1 MNNKDIEK
9 IILEILQAK
18 FVKIRDI
25 DNGEEPFLYSSGN
38 YGPGYVSLRDS
49 IGRKKMIK
57 SLAEL
62 LVKKVK
68 RSASNID
75 LIAGNATA
83 GIAPGWL
90 VSEYMDLPFI
100 YVRDK
105 KKEYGRKDQIVGVY
119 SNIEIGRGD
128 NALIVDE
135 LVNYGSNIIKSAK
148 VLRDAGFIV
157 THAAC
162 FMNYARPEVARNLKK
177 ENIKL
182 IYLFTL
188 PQLLRVAEDNK
199 FYSLKVINVFRK
211 YLKNP
216 IKS

>member
-18 FVKIRDI
+18 FLEIRDI
-25 DNGEEPFLYSSGN
+25 ENGGEPFLYSSGN

-49 IGRKKMIK
+49 VGSKKMIK
-57 SLAEL
+57 FLAEFL
-62 LVKKVK
+62 AKKVK
-68 RSASNID
+68 KIAPNID

-83 GIAPGWL
+83 GIVPGWL

-100 YVRDK
+100 YVRDT
-105 KKEYGRKDQIVGVY
+105 KKEYGQKDQLVGVRG
-119 SNIEIGRGD
+119 NVEISSGD

-135 LVNYGSNIIKSAK
+135 LVNHGSNIIKSAK
-148 VLRDAGFIV
+148 ALREAGLTV

-162 FMNYARPEVARNLKK
+162 FMSYARLEVARNLKK

-188 PQLLRVAEDNK
+188 PQFLDVAGK
-199 FYSLKVINVFRK
+199 HKIYSQKVINAFK
-211 YLKNP
+211 EYLKNP
-216 IKS
+216 EN